1 MEFLALDLETTG
13 LDPQRD
19 EIVEIGLV
27 WFSGGEPQA
36 RRSWLVR
43 PTRAGKGLAVSGLT
57 WEELQDAPAL
67 EEVLPQV
74 LPELAGRLV
83 VAHNAPFDRAFLA
96 AGARRLGMAVPQA
109 RWVDTLSLARALW
122 PGRAGYSLEELK
134 AELGLGAGGHRALPD
149 AEAAGRIFL
158 VLLSQL
164 ASLPDEDRARL
175 SPQLPEEVW
184 GLLPGAELAEAFSR
198 LESRPGYSRRP
209 TQRAFAQA
217 ALAALQEG
225 KVGLLEAGPGT
236 GKTLGYLLP
245 LLQVLAREGGRAVV
259 ATRTRALQ
267 EQLWRHDLPLARE
280 ALGLELPVA
289 LLKGRENYLCLRRLE
304 ELRGRLGAE
313 GLAPVFSW
321 AAHTDT
327 GDLDE
332 LSGLAPA
339 VREFLSEIRD
349 VPLRCGGAACPH
361 WRGCS
366 SRRARERARK
376 AALVVVNHALLGA
389 DLAWEGRILGPYDY
403 LVVDEAHGLPAALRA
418 ALSLELS
425 PHGVPHLLGEL
436 REVLPGESRLERL
449 RGRLAAVHR
458 EFWQA
463 LTPRV
468 PEEPTRFGERDLAGM
483 GGQTQALV
491 AGLHELARELG
502 KAAERGEGEEVAE
515 RCRALAQEATR
526 LGETAAALIEQT
538 LEDYVYFWERT
549 PRGPILRASP
559 VELAPLLS
567 GGLWPQLRG
576 AVLTSAT
583 LAVGGDAGHLARE
596 LGIPAARTVFR
607 SWPSPFSFERV
618 RAIVVTDLPLPDDP
632 DYPGALARLIEA
644 ALEEVPCRALA
655 LFTSRRL
662 LAATRE
668 ALAGTPALA
677 QGIDGER
684 DGLLARF
691 RRHPPPVVLLGLDT
705 MWEGVDLPGEQ
716 LEMLFITRLPFPV
729 PTDPLAQ
736 AEGERLRARGED
748 PFTSLF
754 LPRAVLKLRQGA
766 GRLVRS
772 PQDRG
777 AIVIS
782 DPRVASR
789 HYGVQFLRELPV
801 PARMVAGPAEL
812 RASLLE
818 LFSG

>member
-43 PTRAGKGLAVSGLT
+43 PARAGEGLAISGLS
-57 WEELQDAPAL
+57 WEELQAAPSL

-74 LPELAGRLV
+74 LPELAGRTV
-83 VAHNAPFDRAFLA
+83 VAHNAPFDRAFLV
-96 AGARRLGMAVPQA
+96 AGARRLGVAVPHA

-122 PGRAGYSLEELK
+122 PGRAGYSLEALR
-134 AELGLGAGGHRALPD
+134 AELGLEAGGHRALPD
-149 AEAAGRIFL
+149 AEAAGRVIL
-158 VLLSQL
+158 ALLSRL
-164 ASLPDEDRARL
+164 ASLPDEARARL

-184 GLLPGAELAEAFSR
+184 GLLPGAELAGAFSR

-280 ALGLELPVA
+280 ALGFELPVA

-313 GLAPVFSW
+313 ELSPLFSW
-321 AAHTDT
+321 ASHTDT

-332 LSGLAPA
+332 VLQLAPGA
-339 VREFLSEIRD
+339 REFLSQVRD
-349 VPLRCGGAACPH
+349 VPLRCGRAACPY
-361 WRGCS
+361 WRGCP
-366 SRRARERARK
+366 SRLARDRARK

-389 DLAWEGRILGPYDY
+389 DLAREGRILGPYDY
-403 LVVDEAHGLPAALRA
+403 LVVDEAHGLPDALRA

-436 REVLPGESRLERL
+436 REVLPAGSRLERL
-449 RGRLAAVHR
+449 RGRVAAIHR
-458 EFWQA
+458 EFWRA

-468 PEEPTRFGERDLAGM
+468 PEEPTRFGEQDLAGTA
-483 GGQTQALV
+483 GQALV
-491 AGLHELARELG
+491 GGLYELARELG

-515 RCRALAQEATR
+515 RWRALAQEAAR
-526 LGETAAALIEQT
+526 LGYTAAALLDQS

-549 PRGPILRASP
+549 PAGPVLRASP
-559 VELAPLLS
+559 VELAPLLA
-567 GGLWPQLRG
+567 GGLWSQLAG

-583 LAVGGDAGHLARE
+583 LAVGRDAGHLARE
-596 LGIPAARTVFR
+596 LGIPTGRTTFR

-618 RAIVVTDLPLPDDP
+618 RAFVVTGLPFPDDP
-632 DYPGALARLIEA
+632 DYPRALARLIGT

-662 LAATRE
+662 LSATRE
-668 ALAGTPALA
+668 ALAGVPALA

-684 DGLLARF
+684 DGLLAQF

-736 AEGERLRARGED
+736 AEGERLRSRGED

-754 LPRAVLKLRQGA
+754 LPRAVLKLRQGV
-766 GRLVRS
+766 GRLIRT

-777 AIVIS
+777 AIVLS
-782 DPRVASR
+782 DSRVASR
-789 HYGVQFLRELPV
+789 HYGARFLRELPV
-801 PARMVAGPAEL
+801 PARLVAGPMEL
-812 RASLLE
+812 RAALLE
-818 LFSG
+818 IFSG